1 MPLLG
6 GSYDAHYSDDDDS
19 GSESGD
25 ESDFDEVAEIT
36 PEDYIAAEVVLGA
49 AAHGLKQR
57 TFALRLAGRID
68 LPRGSQLA
76 GAAELA
82 DSVRLLLQQG
92 IRYQVHPE
100 DQPEVLN
107 HVLIQLRYLNQHT
120 GANFDDEEEWNQVGQ
135 RLNALGA
142 PSYELAQVIINTYLP
157 AVEEANELAQA
168 EAALTQAVQA
178 LFDAFLLIEP
188 EDDSEEE
195 SSEEDSEE
203 ESEGDDSE
211 EGSDEEDDSSE
222 YSESGD
228 SSDSY
233 ESDEQSESGEESS
246 EDDSS
251 EEFSDDL
258 SGYTTDVESDCGSF
272 DDMGRVSFSE
282 DEEDFLSFLRD
293 EVGEALIM
301 PKELELLGSDSFLS
315 VRPDITLAFPS
326 SSSFCRWW

>member
-1 MPLLG
+1 MLMCTQRKIPLFLGLLCTFLCAWLPQASAMPLLG

-57 TFALRLAGRID
+57 TFALRLAGTID

-107 HVLIQLRYLNQHT
+107 HVLIQLRYLNEHT
-120 GANFDDEEEWNQVGQ
+120 GANFDEAEDWNQVGQ
-135 RLNALGA
+135 RLNALGV
-142 PSYELAQVIINTYLP
+142 PSYELAQIIINTYLP
-157 AVEEANELAQA
+157 AVEGANELAQA
-168 EAALTQAVQA
+168 EAVLTQAVQA

-188 EDDSEEE
+188 
-195 SSEEDSEE
+195 
-203 ESEGDDSE
+203 
-211 EGSDEEDDSSE
+211 
-222 YSESGD
+222 
-228 SSDSY
+228 
-233 ESDEQSESGEESS
+233 

-282 DEEDFLSFLRD
+282 DEEDFISFLRD

-301 PKELELLGSDSFLS
+301 PKEFELLGGDSFLS